1 MASQAI
7 QRASLTREILLR
19 MIKMAE
25 LRDPKETHQ
34 HVNRVA
40 SVSIELY
47 ERWAMRQGMSR
58 HDIDRN
64 RDLLRM
70 AAMLHDAGKVGIPD
84 QILKKP
90 GRLDEDEYTVM
101 KTHALQGAQLF
112 QDKKSEFDE
121 VALQVALTHHEKWDG
136 TGYPGQIDV
145 ATGEPRKKDRSG
157 EARRLRG
164 EEIPIYGRVVAIADV
179 YDALSCR
186 RAYKEA
192 WPEDKVLAEMRSG
205 AGSHFDPDL
214 IEIFFDA
221 HHQIRQIY
229 EKYPDETA

>member
-1 MASQAI
+1 
-7 QRASLTREILLR
+7 

-25 LRDPKETHQ
+25 MRDPKETHH

-58 HDIDRN
+58 HEIDRN

-70 AAMLHDAGKVGIPD
+70 AAMLHDAGKVGISD
-84 QILKKP
+84 AILKKP
-90 GRLDEDEYTVM
+90 ARLDEQEYEIM
-101 KTHALQGAQLF
+101 KTHTIQGARLF
-112 QDKKSEFDE
+112 REKKSEFDE

-136 TGYPGQIDV
+136 TGYPGQVDIV
-145 ATGEPRKKDRSG
+145 TGEPLKKDRSG
-157 EARRLRG
+157 NPKRLRG

-186 RAYKEA
+186 RAYKEP
-192 WPEDKVLAEMRSG
+192 WPEDQVLEEMRRG
-205 AGSHFDPDL
+205 AGKHFDPNL
-214 IEIFFDA
+214 IDVFFDA

-229 EKYPDETA
+229 EKYPPDEMG